1 MNKSDKIKKTLEQFE
16 TNKYRTIAEG
26 AVIGVLAGFLVS
38 LFRLCLEKAEWL
50 RNTLVD
56 NAQEDPTIWIL
67 IVGLLMGSCVIV
79 WHVSRKVPLCGGSG
93 IPQVKG
99 EMLGQIEQNW
109 LGIIV
114 AKFIGGVF
122 AIGSGMALGREGPSI
137 QLGAMVGKGYSK
149 FRKKLPTDE
158 KMFMTC
164 GCSAGLS
171 GAFGAP
177 LAGVLFS
184 LEELHKNFSTEILLA
199 TMAASLASDFV
210 SSNIFGLAPVFQIYV
225 PARLPLSKYWM
236 IVVFGVILGI
246 AGKLYNYVTDKMQ
259 DFYAHFKRRSV
270 RTFLPYIAIGVL
282 IVVYPETL
290 GSGHHLVGEI
300 ASGDFLFTALIVLLL
315 IKFFF
320 SIYCFGCGAPG
331 GIFLPMLVL
340 GALLGGVYTRF
351 FGVAFGYADV
361 YLPNFVIFGMT
372 GLFAAIVRSPITGV
386 VLITEMTKDF
396 ENLLP
401 LTMVALIAYLVA
413 DFLKAEPIYD
423 QLLSRMLKKGID
435 DGLTEESVNKK
446 VLIETDV
453 YIGSRMDGEK
463 IEAMLLP
470 KGCLV
475 VSVQRENKEIIPSG
489 STRLK
494 GGDRLILLCSSG
506 DVHKVDEKL
515 NNICKKLKRQ

>member
-1 MNKSDKIKKTLEQFE
+1 MSGRIKQTIEQFE
-16 TNKYRTIAEG
+16 THKYKTIAEG
-26 AVIGVLAGFLVS
+26 ALVGILSGFLVS
-38 LFRLCLEKAEWL
+38 LFRMCLENAEAF
-50 RNTLVD
+50 RNLLIN
-56 NAQEDPTIWIL
+56 NAQRDYTIWIL
-67 IVGLLMGSCVIV
+67 IFGLLAGSCIIV
-79 WHVSRKVPLCGGSG
+79 WHTGRKVPLCGGSG

-109 LGIIV
+109 YAIII

-137 QLGAMVGKGYSK
+137 QLGAMAGKGYSK
-149 FRKKLPTDE
+149 IRKRTSTDE
-158 KMFMTC
+158 KMLMTC
-164 GCSAGLS
+164 GCSAGLA
-171 GAFGAP
+171 GAFCAP

-199 TMAASLASDFV
+199 AMAASLSADFV
-210 SSNIFGLAPVFQIYV
+210 ASNLFGLAPVFQIYV
-225 PARLPLSKYWM
+225 PARLPLTRYWM
-236 IVVFGVILGI
+236 IVLLGIILGA
-246 AGKLYNYVTDKMQ
+246 AGKLYNYTTDKMQ
-259 DFYAHFKRRSV
+259 DFYAHFKRKSV
-270 RTFLPYIAIGVL
+270 RTVLPYIAIGILVF
-282 IVVYPETL
+282 VYPQTL

-300 ASGDFLFTALIVLLL
+300 ANGDFVFTGLLVLLAV
-315 IKFFF
+315 KFFF

-340 GALLGGVYTRF
+340 GAIIGGLYIEF
-351 FGVAFGYADV
+351 FGVAFGYANV

-401 LTMVALIAYLVA
+401 LTLVALIAYLVA
-413 DFLKAEPIYD
+413 DVLKAEPIYD

-435 DGLTEESVNKK
+435 DGTTEETINKK
-446 VLIETDV
+446 TLIETDV

-463 IEAMLLP
+463 IESMLLP

-475 VSVQRENKEIIPSG
+475 VSVQREKKEIIPSG
-489 STRLK
+489 DTRLK
-494 GGDRLILLCSSG
+494 GGDRLIILCSSG
-506 DVHKVDEKL
+506 DISMVDDKL
-515 NNICKKLKRQ
+515 NKICKKIKH